1 MSKRIFSLK
10 EASRLRDNPNVLR
23 CTPKYIT
30 YHPNFKSSA
39 VARYARDGL
48 SPVQIFQE
56 AGFDVE
62 VIGRKTPIDRL
73 KEWRK
78 VVATRGMEKLMTEK
92 RGRPPRQPNQLPE
105 SDQEKIRAL
114 EDKVAY
120 LQAENAF
127 LARLR
132 AGKKR

>member
-10 EASRLRDNPNVLR
+10 EVSRLRNNPNVLR
-23 CTPKYIT
+23 CTQKYIS
-30 YHPNFKSSA
+30 YHPNFKCSA
-39 VARYARDGL
+39 VARYTRDSV
-48 SPVQIFQE
+48 SPVQIFEE
-56 AGFDVE
+56 AGFDVT

-73 KEWRK
+73 KEWRS
-78 VVATRGMEKLMTEK
+78 VVANRGIEKLMTQK
-92 RGRPPRQPNQLPE
+92 RGRPCHRPPQLPK
-105 SDQEKIRAL
+105 SDQEKIRTL

-120 LQAENAF
+120 LQAENVF